1 MRGSINLCQQENET
15 KTSSVDFR
23 KVENLGSFRFYLYPE
38 DMSRSFTVKP
48 AVSYSQGRGRGN
60 QAPSNPTHQTAAA
73 RGRARGAVTRT
84 QTDRHTTRHTQTGM
98 NPREQGQPGEGPPSQ
113 QQQPGGGGTGLDQ
126 RMSYQG
132 GFTMI
137 APDERRRQEVSAQA
151 RQGVEAYERYSRIKG
166 CITIES
172 VQFLFYNMI
181 IYCK

>member
-1 MRGSINLCQQENET
+1 MGKLI
-15 KTSSVDFR
+15 D
-23 KVENLGSFRFYLYPE
+23 LGIFRFYLYPE

-60 QAPSNPTHQTAAA
+60 QAPSNPSHPTAAA
-73 RGRARGAVTRT
+73 RGRARGAVTTRT

-166 CITIES
+166 WGG
-172 VQFLFYNMI
+172 VYNH
-181 IYCK
+181 